1 MALLAMG
8 APRQGWPSVL
18 WVSRSQGHRVREC
31 GFHHL
36 AGTCT
41 SYLGSDWAAQTWGT
55 GLGKTQS
62 PEHLDC
68 NTSFSQNVLS
78 IRVQSLKGTRAP
90 AIPWLRSRGAGLSGG
105 RVDSPPRASGPGE
118 MPRPGVGTQ
127 VTHLRGLQ
135 RGHQVR
141 TRASGP

>member
-8 APRQGWPSVL
+8 APRQGWTSVL
-18 WVSRSQGHRVREC
+18 WVSRSQGQRVREC

-55 GLGKTQS
+55 GLRKTQS

-68 NTSFSQNVLS
+68 NTSFSQNVVS

-90 AIPWLRSRGAGLSGG
+90 AIPWLRSRGAGGC
-105 RVDSPPRASGPGE
+105 
-118 MPRPGVGTQ
+118 Q
-127 VTHLRGLQ
+127 VAAWTHLPEPLGQGDAEAWGRHPGD
-135 RGHQVR
+135 H
-141 TRASGP
+141 A